1 MWPFAALAI
10 VAARI
15 RGTVG
20 WKVLHYHRTWPEE
33 ALQAP
38 PPGHFPSVGSSF
50 LLRRRH

>member
-20 WKVLHYHRTWPEE
+20 WKVLHYHRTWTEE
-33 ALQAP
+33 ARQDCPSAY
-38 PPGHFPSVGSSF
+38 FPLSRVELSS
-50 LLRRRH
+50 